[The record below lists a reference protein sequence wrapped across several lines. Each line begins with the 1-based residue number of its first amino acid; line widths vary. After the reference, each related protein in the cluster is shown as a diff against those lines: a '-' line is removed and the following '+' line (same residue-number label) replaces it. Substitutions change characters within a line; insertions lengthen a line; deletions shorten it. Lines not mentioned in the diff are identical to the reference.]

1 MPSWALSR
9 LAGASVLMAALG
21 IGSGGPAALACG
33 LDCRGYGYHPGPVYY
48 APPVY
53 AYAAP
58 VAVYAAPPVYA
69 YAYYG
74 PPYDSYP
81 PVYLA
86 NFYTTRINIFRGPRW
101 GYAAAY
107 YNPRGRGGCG
117 RRVRVCG
124 HRAYLSGPIVRG
136 VRVWR
141 RW

>member
-33 LDCRGYGYHPGPVYY
+33 LDCRGYGYQPGPVYY

-53 AYAAP
+53 SYAAP
-58 VAVYAAPPVYA
+58 VAVYAVPPAYAYA

-74 PPYDSYP
+74 PPYDAYP
-81 PVYLA
+81 PVYQA
-86 NFYTTRINIFRGPRW
+86 NFYTTRINILRGPRC

-107 YNPRGRGGCG
+107 NDPRGYSGCG
-117 RRVRVCG
+117 RRVRGCAQ
-124 HRAYLSGPIVRG
+124 RAYLSRPIVRG
-136 VRVWR
+136 WR